1 MISHCQGWICTNCC
15 DHSIRIWWRDYNY
28 QQRDKHRLASAT
40 QRIKKTLKDPGW
52 DSKTSV
58 AGVWLGFSSDYN
70 WSNSAI
76 KSQSLPLGERQ
87 STQRS
92 LISRTA
98 SLQMSVSSEGACVTH
113 VPGYIPDSLHSH
125 LLPLSLTN
133 SHSAQNSFLFC
144 ELKGEVETG
153 WERWSKEE
161 LQRRTEGGRLMEPVS
176 GAPPSLWRWLL
187 GQRGDQD
194 NGPRTRCCSA
204 LHLQLNDHSA
214 VNHWWNRTMWWRT
227 LPNHEG
233 TLLHFNVEM
242 VARMLIPREL

>member
-1 MISHCQGWICTNCC
+1 MTIGHCRDWICINCC
-15 DHSIRIWWRDYNY
+15 DRSIRIWWRRCNY

-40 QRIKKTLKDPGW
+40 QRDKKKKPLKDPGW
-52 DSKTSV
+52 DSKAST

-76 KSQSLPLGERQ
+76 KSESLPPGERLR
-87 STQRS
+87 TQRS
-92 LISRTA
+92 LLSRTA
-98 SLQMSVSSEGACVTH
+98 SLQMSVSSEGACAPH
-113 VPGYIPDSLHSH
+113 VPGYIPDSLHLH

-176 GAPPSLWRWLL
+176 GGPLSLKMASGPERWP
-187 GQRGDQD
+187 G
-194 NGPRTRCCSA
+194 
-204 LHLQLNDHSA
+204 
-214 VNHWWNRTMWWRT
+214 
-227 LPNHEG
+227 
-233 TLLHFNVEM
+233 
-242 VARMLIPREL
+242 